1 MSNVLAQAHIILTA
15 DTARFISEIT
25 NARNLSFN
33 SFNDIKNSA
42 KELAKIGMMG
52 LAAGASAATGAIAA
66 MTTEQVR
73 LANELSKTARI
84 ANTTATEIQKYTF
97 AAKAA
102 GIEQDKLAD
111 IFKDTQD
118 KVGDFLSTGGG
129 ELQDFFKNVAPQAH
143 LTADELRRLS
153 GPEALQAMYNAMD
166 KANLSQSEMVFYM
179 EGIADEASSL
189 IPLLADGGAG
199 FKLWADAA
207 ENAGAVMDEKTIRAS
222 QELKASTD
230 LLNLSYQG
238 VKNQLTQALIPVLSD
253 LAVML
258 VQDTKLK
265 EQSRIAG
272 DALAESFKFL
282 TKMGIGYVF
291 VIKASIEA
299 VRGLYNAY
307 AEIGKIV
314 QDVDLMSPF
323 ATLQIAKNAF
333 FTPLRMS
340 TDIALAG
347 IRIESSLASASD
359 WMNKIDALGTKGSN
373 ASIAGYVKLNNA
385 IDRNNAKLGLTG
397 KQIQDNAAAE
407 ADAAKA
413 REKSAKDQAKLGD
426 KQLAVYSAW
435 KKQGISDQW
444 AKILTAEV
452 GRENDYRATA
462 LFGFHRDAANGQ
474 INGGMLSWQKDRG
487 KQLASYLA
495 SQGLLTGGK
504 IQQSQASLD
513 AMAKFAVNEIMTNP
527 AYASTKNA
535 LLNNQNI
542 DASTAFAI
550 TGDNYIKW
558 DRSGRAVLGASGAAK
573 HAAKR
578 DNYYRQISAK
588 AGLADGSNI
597 VKDAEQDLRDTE
609 RLAKEQYD
617 LQMRYITQFA
627 DDKTK
632 LYIEHTNTETELAK
646 INDVKL
652 REQLLKSETTRYQ
665 NKLDLI
671 QLEYDKQ
678 TQKATEWQQ
687 SDEER
692 IRANAE
698 LERREVGLT
707 LTMSKE
713 LRTAQIDAINAK
725 EQQALR
731 EISDTYQKELDNIT
745 AYNRNELDVV
755 RAEYQSNLSALDKR
769 TDITDPQKSDLRNA
783 LAGKL
788 NHDLA
793 IIRKPAAD
801 AFNSLNAEMS
811 GTSELV
817 NLQNQLNQR
826 LEIIKQAKD
835 AEVIAT
841 EQAEQAK
848 LAIQRDYMQ
857 ASSQLITTQ
866 GENIAGS
873 MSTMVKT
880 VAGENSR
887 AYRAMFAIEKGFAI
901 ARSVMAI
908 QTGIAQ
914 AAANPFPFNIG
925 AMASVAA
932 ATANIITTLQSVRQP
947 AIQGQAHDGIDNIPR
962 EGTWLLDGGERI
974 VKPRDN
980 RKLTEF
986 LDNPDKKLSK
996 TPVNVNIINNAGVPV
1011 QQSQDSNGDIR
1022 VIIGEEIARQLP
1034 QHVNDDYSEFNQHLK
1049 RKYHIQRRL

>member
-129 ELQDFFKNVAPQAH
+129 ELQDFFNNVAPQAH

-153 GPEALQAMYNAMD
+153 GPDALQAMYNAMD

-222 QELKASTD
+222 QELRASTD
-230 LLNLSYQG
+230 LLKLSYQG
-238 VKNQLTQALIPVLSD
+238 VKNQLTQALIPVLGD
-253 LAVML
+253 LASSL
-258 VQDTKLK
+258 VQDANLK
-265 EQSRIAG
+265 NQAKAAGEGLASTFKVIAMTG
-272 DALAESFKFL
+272 VGVVAIVTSIGKAIGGAMAALAQFGRVAES
-282 TKMGIGYVF
+282 
-291 VIKASIEA
+291 
-299 VRGLYNAY
+299 
-307 AEIGKIV
+307 
-314 QDVDLMSPF
+314 VDLTSPF
-323 ATLQIAKNAF
+323 AMFQIGKNVLWNIPKAQLEILQGTAIDIGDTLSKADKTMTWISN
-333 FTPLRMS
+333 
-340 TDIALAG
+340 
-347 IRIESSLASASD
+347 
-359 WMNKIDALGTKGSN
+359 LGTTGTN
-373 ASIAGYVKLNNA
+373 TRINQLVTINNA
-385 IDRNNAKLGLTG
+385 IDQQNKKLGQTG
-397 KQIQDNAAAE
+397 AQIQDNAKAE

-413 REKSAKDQAKLGD
+413 REKSANATAKLGD

-462 LFGFHRDAANGQ
+462 LFGYHRDRANGQ

-495 SQGLLTGGK
+495 SQGVLTGGK

-513 AMAKFAVNEIMTNP
+513 AMAKFAINEIMTNP
-527 AYASTKNA
+527 AYARTKA
-535 LLNNQNI
+535 AMLNNPNI
-542 DASTAFAI
+542 DAKSGFAI
-550 TGDNYIKW
+550 TGGNYIKW
-558 DRSGRAVLGASGAAK
+558 DMSGNAVLGAKGAAK

-588 AGLADGSNI
+588 AGLADSSNI

-609 RLAKEQYD
+609 RLAKEQQD

-665 NKLDLI
+665 NKLDLL

-687 SDEER
+687 SDEDR
-692 IRANAE
+692 IKANAD

-713 LRTAQIDAINAK
+713 LRTAQIESITAK

-745 AYNRNELDVV
+745 AYNRTELDVV

-811 GTSELV
+811 STTELL
-817 NLQNQLNQR
+817 NLKNQLDQR
-826 LEIIKQAKD
+826 LEIIKAYE
-835 AEVIAT
+835 ANHTNVEVEAANARKAVNDDFANH
-841 EQAEQAK
+841 QR
-848 LAIQRDYMQ
+848 AILVGGYQQ
-857 ASSQLITTQ
+857 TFGAL
-866 GENIAGS
+866 GS
-873 MSTMVKT
+873 IVSAFGGQQSK
-880 VAGENSR
+880 
-887 AYRAMFAIEKGFAI
+887 AYRVMAAVEKGYALYSAI
-901 ARSVMAI
+901 LSSKVALSKAW
-908 QTGIAQ
+908 AS
-914 AAANPFPFNIG
+914 APFPDNLLAVGQVVLKNQEIVS
-925 AMASVAA
+925 A
-932 ATANIITTLQSVRQP
+932 ITSFAP
-947 AIQGQAHDGIDNIPR
+947 KGFMDGGYTGNIPTNAR
-962 EGTWLLDGGERI
+962 AGYVHGQEYVFDAPSTKAIGVKNLDRIRKGESVGG
-974 VKPRDN
+974 DTN
-980 RKLTEF
+980 
-986 LDNPDKKLSK
+986 
-996 TPVNVNIINNAGVPV
+996 VNVNVTVNSDGTSSVESQQQLGKNIGDAVNAAV
-1011 QQSQDSNGDIR
+1011 QKALLKERRQGGLLSG
-1022 VIIGEEIARQLP
+1022 AR
-1034 QHVNDDYSEFNQHLK
+1034 
-1049 RKYHIQRRL
+1049 